1 MNGEIYNKSR
11 ETYVNRLKEYSGI
24 EDVAFAM
31 EKVGSKDG
39 YSTSSGFV
47 KEKEIQFFQIYA
59 SSNFLRVMG
68 IQVEEGRD
76 FLQADELSEEAVYIF
91 NHTAQMSADMEVG
104 DRVTS
109 WLAGRIVGLTGDVK
123 FTSLRNGENNIAFVT
138 GNMPIPL
145 TVSYIR
151 LKAGTDILGA
161 VSHIRET
168 MADMDPSYP
177 YDIEFYDEIFN
188 QLYHKE
194 ENLRSLIMVF
204 SILAIIISLVGVFGL
219 VVFDTQYRRKEIGVR
234 KVHGA
239 TNGEILEMLNR
250 SYMYIVLVCFA
261 LAAPVGYYGIKK
273 WLEGFAYKTD
283 RKSVV

>member
-1 MNGEIYNKSR
+1 M
-11 ETYVNRLKEYSGI
+11 
-24 EDVAFAM
+24 
-31 EKVGSKDG
+31 
-39 YSTSSGFV
+39 
-47 KEKEIQFFQIYA
+47 
-59 SSNFLRVMG
+59 
-68 IQVEEGRD
+68 
-76 FLQADELSEEAVYIF
+76 
-91 NHTAQMSADMEVG
+91 
-104 DRVTS
+104 
-109 WLAGRIVGLTGDVK
+109 K

-219 VVFDTQYRRKEIGVR
+219 VVFDSEYRKKEIGIR
-234 KVHGA
+234 KVLGS
-239 TNGEILEMLNR
+239 TTEEIIVMFNKT
-250 SYMYIVLVCFA
+250 YIRILCVCFV
-261 LAAPVGYYGIKK
+261 LGAPIAGYVVHR
-273 WLEGFAYKTD
+273 WLENFAYKTPMYWWVYLIAFAIIAVITILTVTFQNW
-283 RKSVV
+283 RAANENPVHSIKNE

>member
-1 MNGEIYNKSR
+1 
-11 ETYVNRLKEYSGI
+11 
-24 EDVAFAM
+24 
-31 EKVGSKDG
+31 
-39 YSTSSGFV
+39 
-47 KEKEIQFFQIYA
+47 
-59 SSNFLRVMG
+59 MG

-177 YDIEFYDEIFN
+177 YDIEFAQSDYGFQYIGD
-188 QLYHKE
+188 YHITC
-194 ENLRSLIMVF
+194 RGIR
-204 SILAIIISLVGVFGL
+204 FG
-219 VVFDTQYRRKEIGVR
+219 RI
-234 KVHGA
+234 
-239 TNGEILEMLNR
+239 
-250 SYMYIVLVCFA
+250 
-261 LAAPVGYYGIKK
+261 
-273 WLEGFAYKTD
+273 
-283 RKSVV
+283 